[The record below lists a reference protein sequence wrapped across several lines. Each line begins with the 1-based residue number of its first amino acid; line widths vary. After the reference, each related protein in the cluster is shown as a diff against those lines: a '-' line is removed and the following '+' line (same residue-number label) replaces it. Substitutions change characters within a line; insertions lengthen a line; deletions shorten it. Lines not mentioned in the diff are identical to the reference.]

1 MVGQVLGAV
10 GHLPNIYTEL
20 EVSYYLLR
28 RLLGVRTEG
37 MSILYYLYPAR
48 GLLLPAQQ
56 ASGRQDRG
64 YVYLVLHFRKKRRH
78 NIAVLGIRN
87 LRIRMFLGLP
97 DPDPLVRS
105 MDPNPSRFS

>member
-37 MSILYYLYPAR
+37 MSTLYMYFILGSACFGPP
-48 GLLLPAQQ
+48 G
-56 ASGRQDRG
+56 SGPFSQSYG
-64 YVYLVLHFRKKRRH
+64 FGSFPFLI
-78 NIAVLGIRN
+78 NVLG
-87 LRIRMFLGLP
+87 GLK
-97 DPDPLVRS
+97 
-105 MDPNPSRFS
+105 

>member
-64 YVYLVLHFRKKRRH
+64 YVYLVLHFRKKSQRFLTFRLLDSQGKAG
-78 NIAVLGIRN
+78 IVLYSIM
-87 LRIRMFLGLP
+87 IEVFL
-97 DPDPLVRS
+97 VYFAS
-105 MDPNPSRFS
+105 HFPS

>member
-37 MSILYYLYPAR
+37 KQVNSSCEL
-48 GLLLPAQQ
+48 
-56 ASGRQDRG
+56 S
-64 YVYLVLHFRKKRRH
+64 
-78 NIAVLGIRN
+78 
-87 LRIRMFLGLP
+87 
-97 DPDPLVRS
+97 
-105 MDPNPSRFS
+105 

>member
-37 MSILYYLYPAR
+37 RFILYFIFGKKGTICSVGDPKPAD
-48 GLLLPAQQ
+48 PHVFDP
-56 ASGRQDRG
+56 SGSISQ
-64 YVYLVLHFRKKRRH
+64 RH
-78 NIAVLGIRN
+78 GSGSFT
-87 LRIRMFLGLP
+87 FLGRTEIMLSVAAGGV
-97 DPDPLVRS
+97 LRC
-105 MDPNPSRFS
+105 